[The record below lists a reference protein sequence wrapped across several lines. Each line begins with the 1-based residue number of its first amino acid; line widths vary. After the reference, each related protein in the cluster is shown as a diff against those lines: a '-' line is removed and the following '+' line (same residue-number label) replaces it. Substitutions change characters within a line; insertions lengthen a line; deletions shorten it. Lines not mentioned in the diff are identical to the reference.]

1 VKRRWAQSLGLSL
14 MLLFLPG
21 RVAAGDGEIHFDV
34 TMVPVVK
41 VSAVTASRG
50 QTARELALRAELN
63 YPQALDH
70 VDVVWR
76 LEGGAG
82 DARVTPR
89 DRGTA
94 TLVLGAGSEPL
105 TVVACA
111 SDGSKEAGCR
121 KLVLQSALLSSAMDQ
136 ARWEEIVG
144 QDWDDMLCLGRENQA
159 LRYVFAK
166 VGSRVNTVTGEYNR
180 EHTDLLVKVPGGV
193 LVVRRAYR
201 RGEWRWQ
208 GLGEPLGLVPDAAG
222 DLAAL
227 VREGVRYAAVDNDPA
242 LFVAGNNRLLQT
254 ADGFR
259 WESRDGRWERYA
271 ADGRKLAF
279 GHRGG
284 LVGSLIYR
292 EGRLTG
298 VADRKGAVRIHLLYD
313 PAGRLAMV
321 SDGVARWAG
330 YDWEAQRLQAV
341 TWADGR
347 RRRFVYDAE
356 GRLNRV
362 VNPGGAESRIA
373 YDFFGKVVEVSDGEG
388 AGHRFRYTFDPQ
400 RGLYKVESRSPG
412 EALREIWFDAH
423 GEAREVRRGGKLV
436 LRTERSGSQLAITDA
451 AGRVTVKR
459 FDAWDRLQ
467 EVVFPDGS
475 RRRWEYDSAS
485 RLLVRQVDEM
495 GVVTRFAYDQAGRRV
510 EQVEAAGTEV
520 ARVTRWQWDEDG
532 NLVKRVRAAGRPE
545 EAVETMGYDADG
557 RRVWLKDPAG
567 GVTRFAYDEAGDLVE
582 VCDSTDACRRM
593 AYDPVGRRL
602 AVTDALGYTT
612 RWAYDRRGDPVLKT
626 DSLGRVRRLVRDR
639 QGRSVRLLDAAGG
652 ITAWEYDAA
661 GRVVKRT
668 DPAGKPLR
676 WGYDELGRLA
686 WQEDGGGNR
695 IAWEYVD
702 PVEDGCQECGDSGD
716 IGPVRQIFPTF
727 IRELIYDSRG
737 KVAAHTDAAGEERL
751 TTAYAYD
758 AAGRAVAITDPAKR
772 TRRFR
777 WDALGRLKAVVDPL
791 GHEVLYT
798 YDALDRLV
806 AITDA
811 NGHTHRRE
819 YDGMGRL
826 TADHRPLGQTTRYTY
841 DAAGRL
847 VEMFRPS
854 GRTSRFTYDLLGRL
868 IRTRH
873 FDGPRERS
881 AASTITMVYDAVGNL
896 VSYDDGVTRGVYAYD
911 ALDRRITETV
921 NFGDFT
927 LEQHIGFEANGR
939 RGAYTGPDG
948 ETRRYAY
955 DAADRLVAI
964 GVPGLGA
971 IQAGEYQWNRPG
983 IVAIPGGAMRRNA
996 FDGFGRVRGIAVA
1009 DPQGQV
1015 LMDYR
1020 YGYDKLGQVTHLD
1033 TERGTESYTYDA
1045 LDRLTTVDH
1054 PDRPDEF
1061 FTCDAAGN
1069 RLSAAA
1075 APTWIYNANNELQAF
1090 GAVRLTYDADG
1101 NVIGREDGAGRT
1113 RYHYNAAGRL
1123 ARVTDEA
1130 GREIAAYG
1138 YDPFGRRVWKAVD
1151 GKKTWF
1157 HYAEEG
1163 LAGEYDAKGRALRT
1177 YGWSPQGQWGTD
1189 PIWMQEKGRTWFYH
1203 TDHLG
1208 TPVTMSDPTGR
1219 VVWTANWKAFGQAS
1233 VSPAS
1238 KVANP
1243 LRLAGQYADA
1253 ETGLHDNYHRTYDP
1267 ATGRYWQTDP
1277 MGLAGA
1283 FGGYAYVQSNPI
1295 NFIDPMGLL
1304 QFKYHGNW
1312 GGPGWAAGKEV
1323 KEAMLTKMDF
1333 DTVRATDDR
1342 DECYK
1347 GHDMCIWEC
1356 YNDMREEISCQEG
1369 WSLSNCIEDCDHV
1382 AGNCLLKIGPWQ
1394 TCFWVTDRGNNE
1406 DGSQRLGLP
1415 VPTPLEAGLFHTLI
1429 PIFIH

>member
-1 VKRRWAQSLGLSL
+1 MVLW
-14 MLLFLPG
+14 LFPGFG
-21 RVAAGDGEIHFDV
+21 RVWAGDGEIHFDV

-94 TLVLGAGSEPL
+94 TLVLGAGNEAF

-121 KLVLQSALLSSAMDQ
+121 KLTLQSELLSAAMDQ
-136 ARWEEIVG
+136 ARWEEIVE
-144 QDWDDMLCLGRENQA
+144 QDWDDVLCLGRENEA

-180 EHTDLLVKVPGGV
+180 EHTDLLVKVAGGA
-193 LVVRRAYR
+193 LAVRRAYR
-201 RGEWRWQ
+201 RGAWHWQ
-208 GLGEPLGLVPDAAG
+208 GLGEPLGLERGTRG

-227 VREGVRYAAVDNDPA
+227 VREGVRYLAEENDLA
-242 LFVAGNNRLLQT
+242 LFAAGNNRLRQT

-271 ADGRKLAF
+271 ADGRKLSF

-292 EGRLTG
+292 GGRLAG

-313 PAGRLAMV
+313 AAGRLSMA

-330 YDWEAQRLQAV
+330 YDWEAGRLRAV

-347 RRRFVYDAE
+347 RRRFFYDAE
-356 GRLNRV
+356 GRLIRV
-362 VNPGGAESRIA
+362 VNPGGAETRIA
-373 YDFFGKVVEVSDGEG
+373 YDFFGKVIEVRDGDG
-388 AGHRFRYTFDPQ
+388 ADHRFRYTFDPQ
-400 RGLYKVESRSPG
+400 RGLYRVERRSPG
-412 EALREIWFDAH
+412 EALQEVWYDAR
-423 GEAREVRRGGKLV
+423 GEAREVRRVGKLV
-436 LRTERSGSQLAITDA
+436 WRTDRNGSQLVITDA

-467 EVVFPDGS
+467 EVIFPDGS
-475 RRRWEYDSAS
+475 RRLWEYDSD
-485 RLLVRQVDEM
+485 RGLLVRQVDEM
-495 GVVTRFAYDQAGRRV
+495 GVETRFAYDEAGRRV

-520 ARVTRWQWDEDG
+520 ERITRWQWDADG
-532 NLVKRVRAAGRPE
+532 NLVNRVRAAGRAE
-545 EAVETMGYDADG
+545 EAVEVMGYDADG
-557 RRVWLKDPAG
+557 RRIWMKDPAG
-567 GVTRFAYDEAGDLVE
+567 GVTRFAYDETGDLVE
-582 VCDSTDACRRM
+582 ICDPAGACRRM
-593 AYDPVGRRL
+593 DYDPMGRRV
-602 AVTDALGYTT
+602 AVTDALGHTT
-612 RWAYDRRGDPVLKT
+612 RWSCDRRGDPVLKT
-626 DSLGRVRRLVRDR
+626 DSLGRVSRMVRDP
-639 QGRSVRLLDAAGG
+639 QGWPVRLLDAAGG
-652 ITAWEYDAA
+652 VTAWDYDAA
-661 GRVVKRT
+661 RRLVSRT
-668 DPAGKPLR
+668 DPAGKQVR
-676 WGYDELGRLA
+676 WGYDEIGRLA

-695 IAWEYVD
+695 IAWEYGESAD
-702 PVEDGCQECGDSGD
+702 PAEGGCRACGDGAED
-716 IGPVRQIFPTF
+716 RPARQIFPTF
-727 IRELIYDSRG
+727 IREFAYDSRG
-737 KVAAHTDAAGEERL
+737 RVVARTDLAGEERL
-751 TTAYAYD
+751 TTAFTYD
-758 AAGRAVAITDPAKR
+758 TAGRLAGIDDPAGR
-772 TRRFR
+772 SWCLRR
-777 WDALGRLKAVVDPL
+777 DALGRVRTVVDPL
-791 GHEVLYT
+791 GNETHYT

-806 AITDA
+806 AFTDG
-811 NGHTHRRE
+811 NGHAHRRV

-826 TADHRPLGQTTRYTY
+826 IAETRPLGQTTRYAY

-847 VEMFRPS
+847 MELLRAS
-854 GRTSRFTYDLLGRL
+854 GRTSRFTYDILGRL

-873 FDGPRERS
+873 FDGPRETGS
-881 AASTITMVYDAVGNL
+881 ASTITMVYDAAGNL
-896 VSYDDGVTRGVYAYD
+896 VSYDDGITRGVYAYD
-911 ALDRRITETV
+911 ALDRRIIETV
-921 NFGDFT
+921 DFGDFT
-927 LEQHIGFEANGR
+927 LKQHYGFEANGR

-948 ETRRYAY
+948 VTRRYAY

-971 IQAGEYQWNRPG
+971 IQAGEYLWNQPG
-983 IVAIPGGAMRRNA
+983 SVAVPGGSMRRNA
-996 FDGFGRVRGIAVA
+996 FDGFGRVRSIAVA

-1020 YGYDKLGQVTHLD
+1020 YGYDKLGQVTHLA
-1033 TERGTESYTYDA
+1033 TERGSVSYTYDA
-1045 LDRLTTVDH
+1045 LNRLTGVDH
-1054 PDRPDEF
+1054 PDRTDEF
-1061 FTCDAAGN
+1061 FTYDAAGN
-1069 RLSAAA
+1069 RLSSAEE
-1075 APTWIYNANNELQAF
+1075 PTWTYNANDELEAC
-1090 GAVRLTYDADG
+1090 GAARLAYDADG
-1101 NVIGREDGAGRT
+1101 NVVSREDAGGRIH
-1113 RYHYNAAGRL
+1113 YHYNAEGRL
-1123 ARVTDEA
+1123 SRVTDGA

-1189 PIWMQEKGRTWFYH
+1189 PLWMQENGRTWFYH

-1208 TPVTMSDPTGR
+1208 TPVTMSDPDGK
-1219 VVWTANWKAFGQAS
+1219 VVWEANWQAFGQAR
-1233 VSPAS
+1233 VSPTS
-1238 KVANP
+1238 KVANH

-1253 ETGLHDNYHRTYDP
+1253 ETGLHDNFYRTYDP

-1277 MGLAGA
+1277 LGLAGA

-1295 NFIDPMGLL
+1295 NFIDPLGLL
-1304 QFKYHGNW
+1304 QFRYHGNW
-1312 GGPGWAAGKEV
+1312 GGPGWAAGKYL
-1323 KEAMLTKMDF
+1323 KEAMLTQRDF
-1333 DTVRATDDR
+1333 DKIVATDDR
-1342 DECYK
+1342 DRCYK
-1347 GHDMCIWEC
+1347 EHDMCIWEC
-1356 YNDMREEISCQEG
+1356 YNDMREDISCEEG
-1369 WSLSNCIEDCDHV
+1369 WSLSNCIEDCDHMV
-1382 AGNCLLKIGPWQ
+1382 GTCLLKIGPWQ
-1394 TCFWVTDRGNNE
+1394 ECFWLTDRGE
-1406 DGSQRLGLP
+1406 DENGNQRVGLP
-1415 VPTPLEAGLFHTLI
+1415 VFTPLEATLFHTLI